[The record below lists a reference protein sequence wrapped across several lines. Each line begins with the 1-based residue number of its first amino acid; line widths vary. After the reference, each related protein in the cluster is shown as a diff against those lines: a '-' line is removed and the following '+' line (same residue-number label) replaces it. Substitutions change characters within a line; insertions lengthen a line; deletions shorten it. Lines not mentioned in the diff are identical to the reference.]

1 MTDAELIRHVRTS
14 PADDERH
21 NAFMA
26 IYYRYLNDVAAV
38 CGALLREMDSAQDA
52 VQDTFTAAY
61 DDLCH
66 KDPDIRDLRSWLRGI
81 ASNRC
86 YPYMR
91 GGSPGQGHRPGPDM
105 LLTDDQ
111 LPDSLPDLDADIEG
125 TAVTVALRADA
136 EQLVAMVTATF
147 TERQQRIYQLSIG
160 EQLRGKALG
169 ARLGV
174 SAAQAARLTHE
185 ITELVMDGIGALVL
199 ARAGR
204 THCPALAK
212 ILDQAAWNG
221 ANFDARLRER
231 IVRHFD
237 TCPTCDRCSKCAAKQ
252 KELGKQ
258 LIPVLIP
265 LLFAG
270 ELRDRLEAAIGKAT
284 SQEPASP
291 HDPGS
296 PPSMP
301 SGQIR
306 GHPAGTPGK
315 TKPPRPPERSSG
327 APRGRRRISHAGTR
341 LTPALWAT
349 ATLIVVII
357 LVITVVIARK
367 PGAGGRP
374 GAGALKAVTAALT
387 SCKQLNKVS
396 FSTSVPRRLT
406 LPRSMALPPGAA
418 LYGTR
423 FGDGT
428 TADIIGPSD
437 QTCDTVNGS
446 GADGTTYLDTHT
458 ATSTAPS
465 VFEFQ
470 FVGGGIDNETHF
482 ACPYIPEM
490 HRLYAAVGGSDSAPC
505 SPEPGEIISQIPS
518 GTQSVYIA
526 AVKIPASTADE
537 SFATSGYGSPVDGL
551 VADVIKT
558 SGGQRYVWSV
568 EEIDCKVSGG
578 SARICQAALD
588 FFFAS
593 PDLTQATVPQSMTS
607 RARSLA
613 VRAINKFF
621 QFSPAGTKQ

>member
-26 IYYRYLNDVAAV
+26 IYDRYLNDVAAV
-38 CGALLREMDSAQDA
+38 CGALLREMDSAKDA

-270 ELRDRLEAAIGKAT
+270 ELRDRLEAAIGIRADPR
-284 SQEPASP
+284 SPCGHSRQDEASP
-291 HDPGS
+291 
-296 PPSMP
+296 PPRALKRSTAWP
-301 SGQIR
+301 PAHQPR
-306 GHPAGTPGK
+306 GHPAD
-315 TKPPRPPERSSG
+315 PRPVGHCDPDRRHH
-327 APRGRRRISHAGTR
+327 PRNHCRHRPPAGRRRQ
-341 LTPALWAT
+341 
-349 ATLIVVII
+349 
-357 LVITVVIARK
+357 ARRRSSESRNR
-367 PGAGGRP
+367 RP
-374 GAGALKAVTAALT
+374 NVL
-387 SCKQLNKVS
+387 
-396 FSTSVPRRLT
+396 
-406 LPRSMALPPGAA
+406 
-418 LYGTR
+418 
-423 FGDGT
+423 
-428 TADIIGPSD
+428 
-437 QTCDTVNGS
+437 
-446 GADGTTYLDTHT
+446 
-458 ATSTAPS
+458 
-465 VFEFQ
+465 
-470 FVGGGIDNETHF
+470 
-482 ACPYIPEM
+482 
-490 HRLYAAVGGSDSAPC
+490 
-505 SPEPGEIISQIPS
+505 
-518 GTQSVYIA
+518 
-526 AVKIPASTADE
+526 
-537 SFATSGYGSPVDGL
+537 
-551 VADVIKT
+551 
-558 SGGQRYVWSV
+558 
-568 EEIDCKVSGG
+568 
-578 SARICQAALD
+578 QAAE
-588 FFFAS
+588 
-593 PDLTQATVPQSMTS
+593 
-607 RARSLA
+607 
-613 VRAINKFF
+613 
-621 QFSPAGTKQ
+621 